1 MATKPAAPSSVLAFG
16 TDPESTLANERWQQ
30 AYDQLLQAVEKRQE
44 KPMFDPFWLKIAEAG
59 VAPTNTGNY
68 FETLGNTASAIGK
81 FQEGEQTK
89 AEELAKMRLEL
100 AGMGVERA
108 SQRAI
113 VQNLAKKA
121 GMAPAGTAPSGA
133 APSET
138 SPPGAAQPAAK
149 PPEIGEG
156 LEPIGQFPVNPN
168 LIRSEQ
174 EFYRRALES
183 GQRDPVAIGKEWVE
197 YQKNFLSPKFEGGN
211 VYDPING
218 KIYSKTSGG
227 TATTTFM
234 TGQGGSFAIPES
246 AVREH
251 QRLIAAAQKTPNNP
265 EVWDRL
271 ETFED
276 FWRKPQTRPVKA
288 PVVTNIPTEAA
299 QPVAQTPT
307 QSAAPAKPVA
317 QAPAQP
323 VAQAPAQP
331 VAPTRPAAQPPAQV
345 PAAQPG
351 ATAAIPPPPQFSA
364 PLRFTS
370 VPRPPGRLSAEQK
383 AAYDAEDKTRLDAAL
398 ADQKASLDSQ
408 QAQYSAALAEL
419 KAQEDARRAEE
430 KAQKDLKRDVSKA
443 GQIAEQEITNIP
455 PKKLAEQTAEQEVKA
470 RQEIIENRKEAD
482 STITFANQFRKYAEL
497 PNAKQM
503 FGILNNQQVSSG
515 IATLV
520 KEAIRVGYT
529 SIGAPAIEDVMR
541 NANMTQQEQ
550 AQYRNFLQLST
561 QLQLQRAK
569 YMKGSVSNFEQTI
582 LGNAGIGP
590 QDTPETIRMKSD
602 IMASRAQFDRQVA
615 RAFEASKQ
623 SAAKFLSSDAYYT
636 MLDEYNQKLSRLVV
650 GETRLQ
656 PRPQRSGSAIQN
668 ADSLLGI
675 R

>member
-1 MATKPAAPSSVLAFG
+1 MAEKTALPKSLYAFG
-16 TDPESTLANERWQQ
+16 EGEESTQANQRYQD
-30 AYDQLLQAVEKRQE
+30 AYNQLIAAVEKRSQ
-44 KPMFDPFWLKIAEAG
+44 PQFFDPTLLAISQAFLGPTKTGSFGEAAG
-59 VAPTNTGNY
+59 VAAGNV
-68 FETLGNTASAIGK
+68 AKA
-81 FQEGEQTK
+81 QEAQQTR
-89 AEELAKMRLEL
+89 EEDLARMRLEL

-108 SQRAI
+108 SQRGI

-234 TGQGGSFAIPES
+234 TGQGGSFAIPEAS
-246 AVREH
+246 VREH

-276 FWRKPQTRPVKA
+276 FWRKPQTRLVKA

-299 QPVAQTPT
+299 QPVSQAQT

-331 VAPTRPAAQPPAQV
+331 AVPARPAAQPPAQV

-364 PLRFTS
+364 PLRFTP

-443 GQIAEQEITNIP
+443 GQIAEQEIANIP

-550 AQYRNFLQLST
+550 AQYRLHLH
-561 QLQLQRAK
+561 LHLQR
-569 YMKGSVSNFEQTI
+569 F
-582 LGNAGIGP
+582 L
-590 QDTPETIRMKSD
+590 
-602 IMASRAQFDRQVA
+602 A
-615 RAFEASKQ
+615 R
-623 SAAKFLSSDAYYT
+623 
-636 MLDEYNQKLSRLVV
+636 N
-650 GETRLQ
+650 G
-656 PRPQRSGSAIQN
+656 
-668 ADSLLGI
+668 
-675 R
+675 